1 MCWSKSGSK
10 KTPELW
16 CIAAITGGAIGNFI
30 DRISSGLVIDMIC
43 IPWFSTFNVAD
54 LFITFGALILVVYIL
69 VKDKA
74 LLADEPKKNQR
85 PGMTLTLDKTGERL
99 DAALARLVP
108 SLSRSQAQRLIE
120 QGAVTHGGRPVK
132 KKRKALSRRYA
143 GADAPGG
150 PRGPDRGAAD
160 PAEVCYE
167 DADVI
172 VVNKPKGLVVHP
184 APGHADGTLVNALLA
199 HCGDSL
205 SGIGGEKR
213 PGIVHRIDKDTSG
226 LIIAAKNDAAHAALA
241 AQLKD
246 HSLARTYVC
255 LVCGRIRDDAGTI
268 DAPIGRHPTDRKKM
282 AVTQKNSRSA
292 VTHWRVLER
301 FAAYT
306 LVECRLETGR
316 THQIRVHMAYRGHP
330 ILGDMVYGHKKPE
343 LGQSSQCLHA
353 KELRFVHPR
362 TGEPVTVS
370 CGLPDYF
377 TALLEKLRAGA

>member
-1 MCWSKSGSK
+1 
-10 KTPELW
+10 
-16 CIAAITGGAIGNFI
+16 
-30 DRISSGLVIDMIC
+30 
-43 IPWFSTFNVAD
+43 
-54 LFITFGALILVVYIL
+54 
-69 VKDKA
+69 
-74 LLADEPKKNQR
+74 
-85 PGMTLTLDKTGERL
+85 MTLTLDKTGERL

-120 QGAVTHGGRPVK
+120 QGAVTHGGRPMK
-132 KKRKALSRRYA
+132 KNEKLSA
-143 GADAPGG
+143 GDTLELTLPEVREVPIEAQPI
-150 PRGPDRGAAD
+150 PL
-160 PAEVCYE
+160 EVCYE

-205 SGIGGEKR
+205 SGIG
-213 PGIVHRIDKDTSG
+213 
-226 LIIAAKNDAAHAALA
+226 AHAALA

>member
-1 MCWSKSGSK
+1 
-10 KTPELW
+10 
-16 CIAAITGGAIGNFI
+16 
-30 DRISSGLVIDMIC
+30 
-43 IPWFSTFNVAD
+43 
-54 LFITFGALILVVYIL
+54 
-69 VKDKA
+69 
-74 LLADEPKKNQR
+74 
-85 PGMTLTLDKTGERL
+85 MTLTLDKTGERL

-120 QGAVTHGGRPVK
+120 QGAVTHGGRPMK
-132 KKRKALSRRYA
+132 KNEKLSA
-143 GADAPGG
+143 GDTLELTLPEVREVPIEAQPI
-150 PRGPDRGAAD
+150 PL
-160 PAEVCYE
+160 EVCYE

-306 LVECRLETGR
+306 RSEERRVGKECRSR
-316 THQIRVHMAYRGHP
+316 WSPYH
-330 ILGDMVYGHKKPE
+330 
-343 LGQSSQCLHA
+343 
-353 KELRFVHPR
+353 
-362 TGEPVTVS
+362 
-370 CGLPDYF
+370 
-377 TALLEKLRAGA
+377 